1 MALCFYEDL
10 LRKMNR
16 FDTGKLK
23 EPRLSLC
30 RLFANFIAAFFFCF
44 ISNPVCAT
52 DQKITCPSNLIG
64 SKSTVNGN
72 APVNAPLVNIKDDL
86 THQKMRRILAD
97 VRDFKEGRI
106 GAILQKFSGRDSNW
120 VWTVKEQ
127 PLDEG
132 INASTLRTI
141 DGVVSL
147 FDYNKLRSASRISIA
162 RTFIH
167 ELVHT
172 YLLLYFRYDSNASK
186 EYPDIKE
193 EWLSSSNPDLN
204 EIHHA
209 EMARSFVH
217 DIAIALKEYAH
228 NTGGDYNDTFYD
240 DLAWAG
246 LDYQDNDEL
255 KQKDKFRIQQTI
267 RSEQLGTDTVSSL

>member
-1 MALCFYEDL
+1 
-10 LRKMNR
+10 MNR
-16 FDTGKLK
+16 FDQGKLK
-23 EPRLSLC
+23 EPCLPLS

-44 ISNPVCAT
+44 FSNLVSAT
-52 DQKITCPSNLIG
+52 GRKITDPSNVG
-64 SKSTVNGN
+64 RSNSTVYSN
-72 APVNAPLVNIKDDL
+72 APTNAPRVNIQNDL
-86 THQKMRRILAD
+86 RHQKMRQILAD
-97 VRDFKEGRI
+97 VMDIKQGKI
-106 GAILQKFSGRDSNW
+106 GAILLKFSGRDSNW
-120 VWTVKEQ
+120 VWTVKEL
-127 PLDEG
+127 PLGEG
-132 INASTLRTI
+132 INASTLKTI

-147 FDYNKLRSASRISIA
+147 FDYNKLRTASRISIA

-217 DIAIALKEYAH
+217 DIAVALKEYAH
-228 NTGGDYNDTFYD
+228 NIGGNYNDTFYN

-246 LDYQDNDEL
+246 LDYADNEEL
-255 KQKDKFRIQQTI
+255 KEEDKFRIQQTI
-267 RSEQLGTDTVSSL
+267 SSEQLGTNTVSPL